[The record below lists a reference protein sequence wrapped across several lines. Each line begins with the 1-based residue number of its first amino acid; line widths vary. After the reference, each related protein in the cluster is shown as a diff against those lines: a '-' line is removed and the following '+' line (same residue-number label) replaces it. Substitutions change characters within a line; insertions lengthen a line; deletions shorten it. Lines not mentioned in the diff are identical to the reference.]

1 MLETLASYRN
11 TTFYATSGENAV
23 ANGATI
29 LLCVLSAGALA
40 ATAANYE
47 PSSYDDAILMLNRV
61 CDTLDEVL
69 LMAADAGDDDDYLNL
84 LQTRDAL
91 VNAYSQKGAV
101 LGFTDPGCYAH
112 IVAGVGAGQPHVSGR
127 CSG

>member
-1 MLETLASYRN
+1 MS
-11 TTFYATSGENAV
+11 
-23 ANGATI
+23 
-29 LLCVLSAGALA
+29 
-40 ATAANYE
+40 

-101 LGFTDPGCYAH
+101 LSSLTQLLCPHRCRRWCWPTAC
-112 IVAGVGAGQPHVSGR
+112 IRTVLGVMNWFSLSDRAIRHSCPPNLKR
-127 CSG
+127 